1 MAAEIE
7 RKFLVTSDEYRHLAE
22 PVPYRQGYIAIMIDK
37 VVRIRTVGDKGY
49 ITVKARINDTTRKE
63 YEYEIPLADTL
74 AMFNEVCTNGM
85 IEKFRYK
92 IRYDGF
98 VWEVDEFQGNNKGL
112 VVAEIELTSE
122 DQPFHK
128 PLWVGKE
135 VTGDPR
141 YLNANLA
148 LNPFTKWK

>member
-63 YEYEIPLADTL
+63 YEYEIPLTDTL
-74 AMFNEVCTNGM
+74 AMLNEVCADGM
-85 IEKFRYK
+85 IEKYRYK
-92 IRYDGF
+92 ISYGGF
-98 VWEVDEFQGNNKGL
+98 IWEVDEFQGNNKGL
-112 VVAEIELTSE
+112 VVAEIELTAE
-122 DQPFHK
+122 NQPFNK

-141 YLNANLA
+141 YLNANLV